1 MSEQNRKIL
10 KELESLAL
18 EADEASPAERLA
30 ELEAKLKDCPEAQDE
45 YCRLIMLDTILEAEF
60 GPNALSLT
68 PLSPELS
75 ETDTCSL
82 VAATLVTDTEQAAP
96 TPSKR
101 RMLGIAVALA
111 ASIAFALPYFGAVR
125 PASDTQDQNAAEV
138 ASMTTSGEDIFL
150 RSPETIGM
158 LHRVTHTTW
167 QPPRQTDRDSERRL
181 TAQLIEGA
189 VSMMPF
195 NGKNAGGY
203 VLKLPPDAV
212 LELNAYADADGENAL
227 AVIELDSHGEPT
239 GQLVSFGNRGAQI
252 SGKRSRI
259 YGHLGSWSDVNE
271 TDTDKFY
278 LLTGLQHVMR
288 PKEEPIWYVAGFKVF
303 VNRSNLLHIGWDDTG
318 SESHEMSTDLRDK
331 DFNDLTATLR
341 ITFPN
346 STSVTP
352 ANEIEI
358 VDPEQPDA
366 IAQEVAP
373 ELLGEDGFDLQVL
386 PGEGVILN
394 MSSKSSYGGSLTLVE
409 RDTGKVWRRWDNQDG
424 ELSYLGVLLI
434 ENNTTEPLDF
444 HLVGNHRIGS
454 SKQNLASRH
463 KLLWYDELWQIIGFD
478 DSLADEDWNDL
489 RVHLYWLRNRAM

>member
-18 EADEASPAERLA
+18 EADETSPAERLA
-30 ELEAKLKDCPEAQDE
+30 KLEAKLRDCPEAQDE
-45 YCRLIMLDTILEAEF
+45 YCRLVMLDTILKAEF

-75 ETDTCSL
+75 ETDACSM
-82 VAATLVTDTEQAAP
+82 VAATLANDIEP
-96 TPSKR
+96 TVPTLSKR
-101 RMLGIAVALA
+101 LLLGITAATA
-111 ASIAFALPYFGAVR
+111 ASLIFVLSYFGTVPSAD
-125 PASDTQDQNAAEV
+125 DTQNQNAAEV
-138 ASMTTSGEDIFL
+138 ASMTTSDADIFL
-150 RSPETIGM
+150 QSPETIGM

-167 QPPRQTDRDSERRL
+167 QPPRQTDQDSERRL

-189 VSMMPF
+189 VRMMPF
-195 NGKNAGGY
+195 NGKDAGGY
-203 VLKLPPDAV
+203 VLKLPPGAV
-212 LELNAYADADGENAL
+212 LELNTYADADGENAL
-227 AVIELDSHGEPT
+227 AIIELDSRGEPT

-271 TDTDKFY
+271 TNADKFY
-278 LLTGLQHVMR
+278 LLTGLQHVIR

-346 STSVTP
+346 INSVPP
-352 ANEIEI
+352 ANEVEI
-358 VDPEQPDA
+358 VDPEQPDV
-366 IAQEVAP
+366 IAQEIAP
-373 ELLGEDGFDLQVL
+373 ELLSQDGFDLQVL
-386 PGEGVILN
+386 PGEGVIMN
-394 MSSKSSYGGSLTLVE
+394 VSSACFYGGSLTLVE

-424 ELSYLGVLLI
+424 ELSHLGVLLI
-434 ENNTTEPLDF
+434 ENNTLEPLDF
-444 HLVGNHRIGS
+444 HLVGNHRIGK
-454 SKQNLASRH
+454 SKQELASRH
-463 KLLWYDELWQIIGFD
+463 KLLWYDELWQIVGFD
-478 DSLADEDWNDL
+478 DSKADEDWNDL